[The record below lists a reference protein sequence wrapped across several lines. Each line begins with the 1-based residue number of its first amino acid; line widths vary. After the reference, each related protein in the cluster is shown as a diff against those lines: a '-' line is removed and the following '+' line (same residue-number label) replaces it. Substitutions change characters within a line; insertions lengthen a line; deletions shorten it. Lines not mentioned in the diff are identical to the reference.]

1 MYCRRRQMW
10 GGYYPDD
17 TPMNKFAHACWYI
30 LKKPQKENQPIP
42 AFLRELMIC
51 QTQNHARNLML

>member
-1 MYCRRRQMW
+1 MW